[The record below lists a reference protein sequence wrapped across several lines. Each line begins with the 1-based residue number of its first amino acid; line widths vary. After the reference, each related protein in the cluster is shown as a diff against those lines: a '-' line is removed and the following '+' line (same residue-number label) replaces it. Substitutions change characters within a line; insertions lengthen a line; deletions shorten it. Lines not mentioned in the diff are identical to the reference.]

1 MNEKYDFP
9 FLAAAANG
17 YTGEQQQYNGRCEVG
32 EGPTRVEGS
41 SLPVK
46 FALRQFYGDLTVRGV
61 SDRGGGGGGGGSMH
75 HGDGD
80 VAR

>member
-1 MNEKYDFP
+1 
-9 FLAAAANG
+9 
-17 YTGEQQQYNGRCEVG
+17 
-32 EGPTRVEGS
+32 
-41 SLPVK
+41 LPVK